1 MDQWGSTDT
10 FLFEGFRFH
19 RCDRELFRLDE
30 AGNGSPVS
38 IGSRALDLLGLLV
51 ERQGKLV
58 SKSEIIDAVWRGS
71 AVEEANLTVQISA
84 LRRILDQ
91 NRELGS
97 CIQTVPNRGYR
108 FVVPVKRV
116 ETADPAVLTAFFGD
130 SSQAPLP
137 SSSPALPDKPSIA
150 VMPFANMSGDPE
162 QEYFADGMVEEIIT
176 ALSRIRWL
184 FVIARNSSFSY
195 KGQAIDV
202 KQVGRELGVRYVLE
216 GSVRKSGQRVRITAQ
231 LIDALTGTHL
241 WADRFDGSLEDVFE
255 LQNDVA
261 ISVTGVIEPTLQAAE
276 IRRAAALPTSDPTA
290 YDLYL
295 RALAHWF
302 SWEKERIALALDLLA
317 RAIEQDPHYGPALA
331 SAALYHYQLHHNG
344 WADDWDKNR
353 LIGLDLARRALRVA
367 PDDPDVLG
375 RAAMALGGFGED
387 LDVAIGLIDRC
398 LALNPSLA
406 IGWHW
411 SGIFRIWAGEP
422 DLALEHFETSLR
434 LSPRD
439 RPAFYLLGI
448 GECLFFKRRFGEAST
463 KLLASLEQ
471 LPTNAVTYRLLA
483 SCYAHMAR
491 LDEAREI
498 TNRLRVITPVVV
510 PRVIHYRN
518 PEHRELFLSG
528 LRLAAGQAE

>member
-1 MDQWGSTDT
+1 MDQPGSNDT

-19 RCDRELFRLDE
+19 SCDRELVRLDE

-58 SKSEIIDAVWRGS
+58 SKSEIIDVVWRGA
-71 AVEEANLTVQISA
+71 AVEEANLTVQISV

-97 CIQTVPNRGYR
+97 CIQTVPGRGYR
-108 FVVPVKRV
+108 FVVPVKRAKP
-116 ETADPAVLTAFFGD
+116 ADPLIFTAPPGNGNRAPVQ
-130 SSQAPLP
+130 SST
-137 SSSPALPDKPSIA
+137 PALPDKPSIA
-150 VMPFANMSGDPE
+150 VMPFANMSGDPA

-176 ALSRIRWL
+176 ALSRIKWL
-184 FVIARNSSFSY
+184 FVIARNSSFTY
-195 KGQAIDV
+195 RGQAIDV

-216 GSVRKSGQRVRITAQ
+216 GSVRKSGRRVRITAQ

-241 WADRFDGSLEDVFE
+241 WTDRFDGSLEDVFE
-255 LQNDVA
+255 LQDDVA
-261 ISVTGVIEPTLQAAE
+261 ISVAGVIEPTLQAAE
-276 IRRAAALPTSDPTA
+276 IRRVAALPTSDPTA

-302 SWEKERIALALDLLA
+302 SYEKERIALALDLLA
-317 RAIEQDPHYGPALA
+317 GAVERDPHYGPALA
-331 SAALYHYQLHHNG
+331 QAALYREQLHLNG
-344 WADDWDKNR
+344 WADDWDKN
-353 LIGLDLARRALRVA
+353 LLMGIDVARRALRVS

-398 LALNPSLA
+398 LALNPSFA

-411 SGIFRIWAGEP
+411 SGVLRIWAGQP
-422 DLALEHFETSLR
+422 DLALKHFETSLR

-448 GECLFFKRRFGEAST
+448 GEILFLKRRFDEAST

-471 LPTNAVTYRLLA
+471 LPTHAITHRLLA

-491 LDEAREI
+491 LEEAREI
-498 TNRLRVITPVVV
+498 ANRLRAITAVVV
-510 PRVIHYRN
+510 PGVVLYRN

-528 LRLAAGQAE
+528 LRLAAGQAA